1 MILVSKLM
9 DAIVMALGRFLRIIP
24 RWAMIAMA
32 IIILVTLALLHTY
45 MCVIDRL
52 TA

>member
-1 MILVSKLM
+1 MILVSKLI
-9 DAIVMALGRFLRIIP
+9 DAIVMPIGRFLRIMP
-24 RWAMIAMA
+24 RWIMIAIA
-32 IIILVTLALLHTY
+32 IIMVVTLALLHTY